1 MTVFLNEHRRRRA
14 QYLLVNVVPTAPNVE
29 DMDKAA
35 EVAVE
40 QKSKSRTPPDSRPE
54 TILIVGGPGFQFLCA
69 AGAPVFPFLERLEY
83 HLESNNKA
91 VSLC

>member
-1 MTVFLNEHRRRRA
+1 MTVFLNEHRPRRA
-14 QYLLVNVVPTAPNVE
+14 QCLLGNVVPTAPNVE
-29 DMDKAA
+29 NVDKAA

-40 QKSKSRTPPDSRPE
+40 QKSKSRTPPVSRPE